1 MKDIKQVTA
10 DNISNLRS
18 AQGMTQA
25 ELAKILNYSDKAISK
40 WERGESL
47 PDVTVLKQIAE
58 IFGVSLDYLTSEHS
72 AEDIPTKPEYKW
84 MSRNH
89 LIITAL
95 SIIGVWFIATLVFVC
110 GSAAGHNFWLAF
122 PAAVPI
128 SLIVL
133 LVLNTIWGKLRF
145 DLYIISALIWT
156 ALAVLYLSLLKY
168 NFWLVF
174 CIGIPLQ
181 IAAILSFTFNRSK

>member
-1 MKDIKQVTA
+1 
-10 DNISNLRS
+10 
-18 AQGMTQA
+18 MTQA
-25 ELAKILNYSDKAISK
+25 ELAGILNYSDKAISK

-47 PDVTVLKQIAE
+47 PDVSVLKQIAE
-58 IFGVSLDYLTSEHS
+58 VFGVSLDYLTSEHGS
-72 AEDIPTKPEYKW
+72 DELPVSPGYRW

-95 SIIGVWFIATLVFVC
+95 SVIGVWFIATLVFVC
-110 GSAAGHNFWLAF
+110 GFAVGKNLWIAF
-122 PAAVPI
+122 PAAVPV

-133 LVLNTIWGKLRF
+133 LVLNTLWGKLKY

-156 ALAVLYLSLLKY
+156 SLAVLYLSLLKY
-168 NFWLVF
+168 NFWLLF

-181 IAAILSFTFNRSK
+181 LAAILSFTFRRSK

>member
-1 MKDIKQVTA
+1 
-10 DNISNLRS
+10 
-18 AQGMTQA
+18 MTQA
-25 ELAKILNYSDKAISK
+25 ELAGILNYSDKAISK

-47 PDVTVLKQIAE
+47 PDVTVLKQIAQV
-58 IFGVSLDYLTSEHS
+58 FGVSLDYLTSEHGDEEMP
-72 AEDIPTKPEYKW
+72 AGTGDRW

-89 LIITAL
+89 LIITGL

-110 GSAAGHNFWLAF
+110 GYAAGKNLWIAF
-122 PAAVPI
+122 PTAVPV

-133 LVLNTIWGKLRF
+133 LVLNTLWGKLRY

-156 ALAVLYLSLLKY
+156 VLGVLYLSLLKY

-174 CIGIPLQ
+174 AIGIPLQ
-181 IAAILSFTFNRSK
+181 LAAILSFTFKRTK